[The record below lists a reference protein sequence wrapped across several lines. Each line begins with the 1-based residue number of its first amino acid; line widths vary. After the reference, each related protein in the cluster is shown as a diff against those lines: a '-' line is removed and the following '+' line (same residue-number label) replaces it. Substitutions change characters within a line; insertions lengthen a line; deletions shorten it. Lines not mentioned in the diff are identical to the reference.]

1 MANLIIKPTSGGSLV
16 LQDEGGDAAL
26 TVGTTGNTTLAGTSN
41 NLGTVAATTN
51 FPAGHVIQV
60 QSLTLDTPQ
69 EKASPTTK
77 TWYDVP
83 SFTLNITPSA
93 TSSKVMVMVV
103 LQCSMDESQEVG
115 FQLMRGSTSIG
126 VGAASSNRTRV
137 SSSMRMDAGSSSD
150 YRTITNVI
158 NHLDSPSSTSATTY
172 KLQWR
177 NMYSTGFMYLNRSF
191 QWDDTNDRS
200 ASCSTLTLMEIAG

>member
-1 MANLIIKPTSGGSLV
+1 MSTIKVDTIKDESGANTLVTQSGSNFAWGA
-16 LQDEGGDAAL
+16 GIP
-26 TVGTTGNTTLAGTSN
+26 AGTI
-41 NLGTVAATTN
+41 
-51 FPAGHVIQV
+51 IQI

-69 EKASPTTK
+69 EKTSATTK

-103 LQCSMDESQEVG
+103 MQCSCDESQEIG

-126 VGAASSNRTRV
+126 IGAAASNRTRV
-137 SSSMRMDAGSSSD
+137 SSSMRMDSGTSSD
-150 YRTITNVI
+150 YRTVTSVI
-158 NHLDSPSSTSATTY
+158 NHLDSPSSDSATTY

-177 NMYSTGFMYLNRSF
+177 NMYSTGNMYLNRSF
-191 QWDDTNDRS
+191 QWNDVNDRS
-200 ASCSTLTLMEIAG
+200 ATASTITLMEIAG

>member
-1 MANLIIKPTSGGSLV
+1 
-16 LQDEGGDAAL
+16 
-26 TVGTTGNTTLAGTSN
+26 
-41 NLGTVAATTN
+41 
-51 FPAGHVIQV
+51 
-60 QSLTLDTPQ
+60 
-69 EKASPTTK
+69 
-77 TWYDVP
+77 
-83 SFTLNITPSA
+83 
-93 TSSKVMVMVV
+93 MVMVV